1 MTAYLSQLGLVC
13 ALGRGEAELRA
24 RLFGAHPQGLSATSP
39 FPERP
44 PMVVGA
50 VDGPLPRLERDALAY
65 RSRNDALVLAALE
78 QLEGLET
85 VIGRYGPERVG
96 VVIGTST
103 SGIGESERA
112 YRWLL
117 DKGELPAWWHFG
129 QQELGSPARFV
140 ASRLGLRGPCAVVS
154 TACTSSAKA
163 LVAGARWLRAGL
175 VDAVIA
181 GGADSLCEFTIAGF
195 QALNSVSPERCNPMS
210 RNRRGINVGEA
221 AALFLLTGTE
231 GPVRLAGW
239 GETSDAFHVSAPE
252 PTGRQAVAA
261 MTSALARAGCD
272 AGDVEY
278 VNLHG
283 TATEQNDAMESTAT
297 AAVVGSQVPVS
308 STKPLT
314 GHTLGAA
321 GALEAAVCWLTLTGD
336 GGLPPHLWDGEADA
350 RLSPLH
356 LVAPGERARAAPRVA
371 MSNSF
376 AFGGN
381 NVSLLFV
388 RE

>member
-1 MTAYLSQLGLVC
+1 MTPYLSTLSVVC
-13 ALGRGEAELRA
+13 ALGRGEAEVRA
-24 RLFGAHPQGLSATSP
+24 RLFGEAPRGLSASQP
-39 FPERP
+39 FEGRP
-44 PMVVGA
+44 PLVVGA
-50 VDGPLPRLERDALAY
+50 VEGPLPGLDDEPPAY
-65 RSRNDALVLAALE
+65 RSRNDALLLAALE
-78 QLEGLET
+78 QLTGLEAL
-85 VIGRYGPERVG
+85 VDRHGPHRVG
-96 VVIGTST
+96 VVLGTST

-112 YRWLL
+112 YEQLRAT
-117 DKGELPAWWHFG
+117 GVLPAWWHFG
-129 QQELGSPARFV
+129 QQELGTPARFL
-140 ASRLGLRGPCAVVS
+140 ASRLSLTGPCAVVS

-181 GGADSLCEFTIAGF
+181 GGADSLCQFTVAGF
-195 QALNSVSPERCNPMS
+195 QALNSVSAARCNPMS
-210 RNRRGINVGEA
+210 RNRDGINIGEA
-221 AALFLLTGTE
+221 AALFVLTRGE

-239 GETSDAFHVSAPE
+239 GETSDAFHLSAPE
-252 PTGRQAVAA
+252 PTGRQAIAA
-261 MTSALARAGCD
+261 MQLALARAQLS
-272 AGDVEY
+272 AADVEY

-297 AAVVGSQVPVS
+297 AAVVGPDTPVS

-336 GGLPPHLWDGEADA
+336 GALPPHLWDGAVDP
-350 RLSPLH
+350 RLAPLR
-356 LVAPGERARAAPRVA
+356 LVGANERATRPPRVA